1 MKTVDEI
8 KKGLECCSSLEDCCD
23 TCPYLPQHRG
33 FCFKDL
39 KRDALTII
47 TLMSLEKQ
55 VHLDTIGILQDEI
68 TRLTGH
74 NMQY

>member
-8 KKGLECCSSLEDCCD
+8 KKGLECCSGEEQCD
-23 TCPYLPQHRG
+23 TCPYLPHSRG
-33 FCFKDL
+33 YCYREL

-47 TLMSLEKQ
+47 TLLSMEKE
-55 VHLDTIGILQDEI
+55 VHLDVIRMLQDEL